1 MIIHLNG
8 WPGVGKKTIG
18 TILASRLGARFID
31 NHCLHDPALACAG
44 FDDPARWPLYETVR
58 DAAYA
63 VLRDRPAGEI
73 FVMTNALST
82 KSDRELQSWRLVAE
96 LAMARVVPLVP
107 IILTAERDELLRRVA
122 SPDRNP
128 RKLTDPA
135 TLSGYLEKLHI
146 QHPLV
151 PETLVLDVTDLDP
164 GAAANAIQN
173 HLKSVSSK
181 LPIATIAHLALR

>member
-1 MIIHLNG
+1 MIIHLND

-18 TILASRLGARFID
+18 TILADALDARFID

-44 FDDPARWPLYETVR
+44 FHDPACWPLYETVR

-73 FVMTNALST
+73 FVITNALT
-82 KSDRELQSWRLVAE
+82 TRSDRELHSWRLVVE
-96 LAMARVVPLVP
+96 LAMARAVPLVP
-107 IILTAERDELLRRVA
+107 VILTAERDELLRRVA

-151 PETLVLDVTDLDP
+151 PETLVLDVTDLEPQRATTVIQTHLSDV
-164 GAAANAIQN
+164 GAS
-173 HLKSVSSK
+173 LR
-181 LPIATIAHLALR
+181 PATVAHLTLQ